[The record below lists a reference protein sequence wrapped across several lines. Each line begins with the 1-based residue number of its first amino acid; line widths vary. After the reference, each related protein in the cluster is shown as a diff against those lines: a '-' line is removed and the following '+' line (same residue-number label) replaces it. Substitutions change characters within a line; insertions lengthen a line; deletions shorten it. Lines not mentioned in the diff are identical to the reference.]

1 MPDQSPVSRP
11 VLSII
16 VATYN
21 AARTIERCLA
31 SVVSQSCRDW
41 ELIVVDGMSSD
52 GTMAIVERFAP
63 HIAYSV
69 SEPDDGIY
77 DAWNK
82 ALARASGQYV
92 CFLGA
97 DDAFSDADAVS
108 ALAAAT
114 AGKSF
119 DLVSSRCRWVN
130 ADGDAVGEG
139 GGAWDFAKIGR
150 RMPMCHPGLWH
161 ARNLFERYG
170 HFEASYRITG
180 DLDFLLRLPE
190 STNALHVERITVNV
204 EIAGISRAQVIR
216 RLREQRR
223 ALATCPR
230 FGPMRA
236 WAVWADKMWRYPIA
250 RALDIPF

>member
-1 MPDQSPVSRP
+1 MSDQSPASRP
-11 VLSII
+11 TLSII

-31 SVVSQSCRDW
+31 SIVRQSSSDW

-52 GTMAIVERFAP
+52 DTMAVVERFADY
-63 HIAYSV
+63 IAYGI
-69 SEPDDGIY
+69 SEPDSGIY

-82 ALARASGQYV
+82 ALAQAKGKYV

-97 DDAFSDADAVS
+97 DDAFSDDDAVS
-108 ALAAAT
+108 ALMEAT
-114 AGKSF
+114 AGRSF
-119 DLVSSRCRWVN
+119 DLVSSRCRWV
-130 ADGDAVGEG
+130 DAEGAVIGEG

-161 ARNLFERYG
+161 ARDLFDHYG

-180 DLDFLLRLPE
+180 DLDFLLRLPS
-190 STNALHVERITVNV
+190 STRALHVERITVNV
-204 EIAGISRAQVIR
+204 ENAGISRAQVLR

-223 ALATCPR
+223 ALAACPR
-230 FGPMRA
+230 FGTVRA